1 MIIINY
7 HPRDNCI
14 AWLQITVCKQ
24 SDCTVDCDNA
34 NNIFYIQNVNCRVI
48 IFDSLLVLPLTCH
61 FFFRLFG
68 LDGVMPLRIQNFQTS
83 SQSMA
88 SLLLVRMSF
97 VVVNFECKSV
107 YNNFHIGGVCLSQS
121 LLNSYTGLYK
131 DEDRS
136 MQGFTLF
143 FFTLLCRS
151 ICISYLVI
159 I

>member
-1 MIIINY
+1 MI
-7 HPRDNCI
+7 HFWCCH
-14 AWLQITVCKQ
+14 WL
-24 SDCTVDCDNA
+24 
-34 NNIFYIQNVNCRVI
+34 VI
-48 IFDSLLVLPLTCH
+48 

-143 FFTLLCRS
+143 FFPLLCRS
-151 ICISYLVI
+151 IYISYLTSDHLSLSIWDQPCVRINKVI
-159 I
+159 IKGKLCY